1 MGSIRMT
8 GLFSNMDTES
18 IIKEMMAAQ
27 TTKKTK
33 IENKKTKLEWTQE
46 IWKSLN
52 KKLYDFTT
60 TSLSTMRLEGSYKT
74 KKATTTHDSL
84 VSVTPKKTGN
94 APSGAYDLKINHLAT
109 SQKVTGGDVKLK
121 NLTGSSKLSD
131 AGVATGTEIKVTVG
145 QGANEK
151 IRTVEVT
158 ADTTINDFL
167 GACTGLGLN
176 ASFDT
181 AQGRFFISAK
191 NSGKDSKFKI
201 ETSTLSTNNIQ
212 ARKDLRDSLN
222 YNSLSNSNKLVV
234 DDAIRILADTS
245 TTAATAAKKTEA
257 RDRLLSI
264 AEANSKEE
272 TQDTVKRYVAAKF
285 EQEYRSN
292 SALMNTIENKY
303 KEDYYEK
310 DASGNITTTLKADVI
325 DGIKGALR
333 NDAIATIKGN
343 GVIYPTPKDEQD
355 AIDLE
360 YQSLIFGTGLQDKA
374 DQLVKDRTSNELLKR
389 AYSDLET
396 QKGKDEID
404 KYKIDGITQSDV
416 NSLGT
421 NLINKYGVK
430 DCQNEADAIAT
441 KKNDVTNKINQY
453 EINSGVGS
461 STSGA
466 NALSAI
472 GLNDINGSPVTAGS
486 NPLGMSV
493 IEALDSE
500 IELDGAILT
509 SNTNEIEVT
518 GLVIN
523 LKGIPPAGETISIN
537 VSEDIEGTY
546 NMVKDFIKGYNE
558 LLKEMNTMYNATS
571 SKGYDPLSDD
581 DKKAMTDDQIEK
593 WETKIK
599 DSLLRRDGTLDSLTS
614 TMRMSMGTTIE
625 IDGKRYSLANL
636 GISTSTDWTERG
648 LLHIYGDQ
656 DDPIY
661 KAESNKLQEMLK
673 NDPEL
678 VGKVIAGV
686 TKNLYDAMNKKM
698 KQTSVSSTQTF
709 YNDIEMKN
717 QLTTYNKDIKKWEKK
732 LTEMENRYYKQFSAM
747 EVALSK
753 LNSQSSYL
761 SGLLG

>member
-27 TTKKTK
+27 ETKKTK
-33 IENKKTKLEWTQE
+33 IVNKKVKLEWTQE

-109 SQKVTGGDVKLK
+109 SQKVTGGDVKSK

-201 ETSTLSTNNIQ
+201 ETSTLSASNIQ
-212 ARKDLRDSLN
+212 TRKDLRDSLN

-245 TTAATAAKKTEA
+245 TTAAKKTEA
-257 RDRLLSI
+257 RDKLLSI
-264 AEANSKEE
+264 AGANSKEE
-272 TQDTVKRYVAAKF
+272 TKDTVKRYVAAKF

-292 SALMNTIENKY
+292 SALMSAIENKY

-310 DASGNITTTLKADVI
+310 DASGNITKTLKADVI

-343 GVIYPTPKDEQD
+343 GNIYPTPKDEQD

-360 YQSLIFGTGLQDKA
+360 YQSLISGTGLQDKA
-374 DQLVKDRTSNELLKR
+374 DQLVKDRMSNELLKR
-389 AYSDLET
+389 AYSDLEK

-404 KYKIDGITQSDV
+404 NYKRDGITQSDV
-416 NSLGT
+416 NSLGID
-421 NLINKYGVK
+421 LINKYGVK

-453 EINSGVGS
+453 ETNLGAGS
-461 STSGA
+461 STPGV
-466 NALSAI
+466 NALSVI
-472 GLNDINGSPVTAGS
+472 GLEDINGSAVTAGS
-486 NPLGMSV
+486 SASGMSV

-509 SNTNEIEVT
+509 SSTNEIEVN

-537 VSEDIEGTY
+537 VSEDTEGIY

-614 TMRMSMGTTIE
+614 TMRMSMGTTVE

-661 KAESNKLQEMLK
+661 KAEGNKLQEMLK

-698 KQTSVSSTQTF
+698 KQNSVSSTQTF

>member
-1 MGSIRMT
+1 MSSIRMT

-27 TTKKTK
+27 ETKKTK
-33 IENKKTKLEWTQE
+33 IVNKKVKLEWTQE

-60 TSLSTMRLEGSYKT
+60 KSLSTMRLEGSYKT
-74 KKATTTHDSL
+74 KKATTTHDAL

-94 APSGAYDLKINHLAT
+94 SPSGAYDLKINHLAT
-109 SQKVTGGDVKLK
+109 SQKVTGGDVKSQ
-121 NLTGSSKLSD
+121 NLTGSSKLSE

-145 QGANEK
+145 QGADEK

-158 ADTTINDFL
+158 ADTTIDDFL
-167 GACTGLGLN
+167 DACTGLGLN

-201 ETSTLSTNNIQ
+201 ETSTLATNTIQ

-222 YNSLSNSNKLVV
+222 YNSLSNSDKLVV

-245 TTAATAAKKTEA
+245 TAADKKTEA
-257 RDRLLSI
+257 RDSLLNI
-264 AEANSKEE
+264 AERNAKEE
-272 TQDTVKRYVAAKF
+272 TQDTVERYVAAKF

-292 SALMNTIENKY
+292 SSLMSAIETKY

-310 DASGNITTTLKADVI
+310 DASGNITGNLRDDVLDGLKEAV
-325 DGIKGALR
+325 K
-333 NDAIATIKGN
+333 NDAIADIEGN
-343 GVIYPTPKDEQD
+343 GITYPSDQAKQA
-355 AIDLE
+355 AIDAK
-360 YQSLIFGTGLQDKA
+360 YNSLIANNGLKKKA
-374 DQLVKDRTSNELLKR
+374 DQLVKDRTDNELLER

-404 KYKIDGITQSDV
+404 KYKIDGIKQSDI

-430 DCQNEADAIAT
+430 VCENETDAIAT
-441 KKNDVTNKINQY
+441 KKNGVSGKIAQY
-453 EINSGVGS
+453 ENVVSSGTGPVTGVNALASIGLNDVNGSAVTPGS
-461 STSGA
+461 STS
-466 NALSAI
+466 
-472 GLNDINGSPVTAGS
+472 
-486 NPLGMSV
+486 MSV
-493 IEALDSE
+493 VEALDSE
-500 IELDGAILT
+500 IELDGATLT
-509 SNTNEIEVT
+509 SNTNEIEVN
-518 GLVIN
+518 GLIIN
-523 LKGIPPAGETISIN
+523 LKGIPPAGEKISIN
-537 VSEDIEGTY
+537 VSEDTEGTY
-546 NMVKDFIKGYNE
+546 NMVKDFIKEYNE

-614 TMRMSMGTTIE
+614 TMRMSMGTTVE

-648 LLHIYGDQ
+648 LLHIYGDE
-656 DDPIY
+656 DDAIY
-661 KAESNKLQEMLK
+661 KAEGNKLQEMLK
-673 NDPEL
+673 SDPEL

-686 TKNLYDAMNKKM
+686 TKNLYESMNKKM
-698 KQTSVSSTQTF
+698 IQTAVSSTQTF

-717 QLTTYNKDIKKWEKK
+717 QLTTYKKDITKWEKK